1 MTDVMVKKPADVL
14 DYDVDFA
21 RWLPSPDRLSGA
33 SSTIAN
39 STAVVDRT
47 EYTDTNA
54 KIWISGGELG
64 ETANV
69 TVTVTTQ
76 EGRTK
81 QFVFNLK
88 IKECH

>member
-1 MTDVMVKKPADVL
+1 MTDLMVKKPADVL

-33 SSTIAN
+33 TSIIAN

-54 KIWISGGELG
+54 KVWISGGVLG
-64 ETANV
+64 ETATV

>member
-21 RWLPSPDRLSGA
+21 RWLPAPDRLSGA
-33 SSTIAN
+33 STEIVN
-39 STAVVDRT
+39 STALVDRT

-54 KIWISGGELG
+54 KVWISGGVLG

-81 QFVFNLK
+81 QFAFNLK

>member
-1 MTDVMVKKPADVL
+1 MTDLMVKKPADVL

-21 RWLPSPDRLSGA
+21 RWLTSPDRLSGA
-33 SSTIAN
+33 TSIITN

-54 KIWISGGELG
+54 KVWISGGMLG
-64 ETANV
+64 ETATV

>member
-33 SSTIAN
+33 ASTIAN

-54 KIWISGGELG
+54 KVWISGGAPG
-64 ETANV
+64 ETAAV

-81 QFVFNLK
+81 QFAFNLK
-88 IKECH
+88 IKESH

>member
-54 KIWISGGELG
+54 KVWISGGELG

>member
-1 MTDVMVKKPADVL
+1 MTDLMVKKPADVL

-33 SSTIAN
+33 TSAIAN

-54 KIWISGGELG
+54 KVWISGGALG
-64 ETANV
+64 ETATV
-69 TVTVTTQ
+69 TVTATTQ

>member
-14 DYDVDFA
+14 DYDIDFA

-33 SSTIAN
+33 ATTIAN
-39 STAVVDRT
+39 SSAAVDRT

-54 KIWISGGELG
+54 KVWISGGTLG

>member
-1 MTDVMVKKPADVL
+1 MVKKPVDVL
-14 DYDVDFA
+14 DYDIDFA

-33 SSTIAN
+33 ASTITN

-54 KIWISGGELG
+54 KVWISGGALG
-64 ETANV
+64 ETASV
-69 TVTVTTQ
+69 TVTVTTH

>member
-1 MTDVMVKKPADVL
+1 MTDIMVKTPADIL

-21 RWLPSPDRLSGA
+21 RWLPNADRLSAA
-33 SSTIAN
+33 SAMIEN
-39 STAVVDRT
+39 STATVDRT
-47 EYTDTNA
+47 DHSDTSA
-54 KIWISGGELG
+54 KVWISGGVTG

-69 TVTVTTQ
+69 TVTIATL

-81 QFVFNLK
+81 QFRFNLK

>member
-21 RWLPSPDRLSGA
+21 RWLPAPDRLSGA
-33 SSTIAN
+33 TSMIAK
-39 STAVVDRT
+39 STAAVDRT
-47 EYTDTNA
+47 EFTDTNA
-54 KIWISGGELG
+54 KVWISGGALG
-64 ETANV
+64 ETADV
-69 TVTVTTQ
+69 TVTVTTL

-81 QFVFNLK
+81 QFCFNLK

>member
-1 MTDVMVKKPADVL
+1 MTDMMVKKPADVL
-14 DYDVDFA
+14 DFDVDFA
-21 RWLPSPDRLSGA
+21 RWLPSPDRLSSA
-33 SSTIAN
+33 SSTIEN

-54 KIWISGGELG
+54 KVWISGGALG

-76 EGRTK
+76 DGRTK
-81 QFVFNLK
+81 QFCFNLK
-88 IKECH
+88 IKECN